1 MDEERLARYLAGD
14 ASDADR
20 SQVDAWAAADPS
32 HAAQLSRLQV
42 AWRPTEPAGTWD
54 VTGAW
59 AKVSSRLDSARF
71 EPEIIPIWRRPFV
84 QWLAAAGLL
93 VAVGSG
99 AWLTVR
105 DRPTV
110 YQTAVGER
118 REIALEDGSRITM
131 APASRIEI
139 AAGYG
144 QPYRAVTL
152 EGRAWF
158 EVDHDEARPFR
169 VQVGQTQVEDL
180 GTEFEVDASSAE
192 VVVSVMSGSVSVRSG
207 AAATVTLGP
216 KDVAKVTPSG
226 QSQVDHQVAVERF
239 LAWRKGTLSFENRP
253 IGQVLDE
260 LERWH
265 EVDFVASDE
274 IRGRS
279 FTGDLPTDRLDVAMA
294 TLTTAMTLTA
304 NQLGK
309 TVTLTYKAAP

>member
-32 HAAQLSRLQV
+32 RAAELSRLQV

-54 VTGAW
+54 VTSAW
-59 AKVSSRLDSARF
+59 TKVSSRLDSARF
-71 EPEIIPIWRRPFV
+71 EPEIIPVWRRPFV

-93 VAVGSG
+93 VAVGTG

-118 REIALEDGSRITM
+118 REITLEDGSRITM

-152 EGRAWF
+152 AGRAWF

-180 GTEFEVDASSAE
+180 GTEFEVDASSAD
-192 VVVSVMSGSVSVRSG
+192 VVVSVMSGSVSVRAG
-207 AAATVTLGP
+207 AAAAVTLGP

-226 QSQVDHQVAVERF
+226 QPQVDHQVAVERF